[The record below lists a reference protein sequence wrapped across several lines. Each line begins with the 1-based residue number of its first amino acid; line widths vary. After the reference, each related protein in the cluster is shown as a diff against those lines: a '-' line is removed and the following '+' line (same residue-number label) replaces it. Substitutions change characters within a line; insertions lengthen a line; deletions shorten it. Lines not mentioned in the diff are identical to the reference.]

1 MNAAAVISILPKIE
15 VKRILF
21 ATDFSDASLK
31 ALPVLANIAR
41 KYGSHVFLSH
51 IWTPLPY
58 TMVTPEAVSVLE
70 NQQADEAK
78 EKVLTIQRRKEL
90 SGIPSSIMV
99 AGGDPATE
107 LDHFISEYN
116 IDLVVLSTH
125 GRTGFKHLVMGSVAE
140 ELFRSLRCPVLTLG
154 PHIAERFATTGTI
167 KHILFPS
174 DLSRESKAVFP
185 YVASLASE
193 YSSGITFLH
202 VLPRE
207 TGSNPEAAHLAE
219 PLRRKLEDTFATH
232 ISPRCQ
238 AAFLIDFGD
247 PAERILARA
256 KELNA
261 DLIAF
266 GARKGFQITTHLRN
280 TVAYKVV
287 VGAECP
293 VLTCR
298 GE

>member
-1 MNAAAVISILPKIE
+1 MNTAAVVSILPKIA

-31 ALPVLANIAR
+31 ALPVLANIAH
-41 KYGSHVFLSH
+41 KYGSHVYLSH

-58 TMVTPEAVSVLE
+58 TMVSAEAVSALE
-70 NQQADEAK
+70 NQQTSEAK
-78 EKVLTIQRRKEL
+78 EKVIAIQRRKEL
-90 SGIPSSIMV
+90 ADIPSSV
-99 AGGDPATE
+99 LVTGGDPATE
-107 LDHFISEYN
+107 LDQFISDYN
-116 IDLVVLSTH
+116 IDLVVLGTH

-140 ELFRSLRCPVLTLG
+140 ELFRNLRCPVLTLG
-154 PHIAERFATTGTI
+154 PHIAERFATTETI

-193 YSSGITFLH
+193 YSSAITFLH

-207 TGSNPEAAHLAE
+207 TGSNPDAAHLAE
-219 PLRRKLEDTFATH
+219 PLRRRMEDTFITH
-232 ISPRCQ
+232 ISPRCP
-238 AAFLIDFGD
+238 ADFLMDFGD

-266 GARKGFQITTHLRN
+266 GTHSAPEIATHLRN

-293 VLTCR
+293 VLTYR